1 MLEKVSLCIMKY
13 IALTNISE
21 FLNIYTEGI

>member
-13 IALTNISE
+13 ISLTNVSE